1 MLSDAARV
9 LSGQLIGNDARF
21 QRVVT
26 DSRTVQAGDLFVA
39 LVGEKFDA
47 HDFVPDVLAKGAY
60 ALVSRDVAGQ
70 GSVIRV
76 ADTRLALGKLAADW
90 CARLDVKRIGITGSN
105 GKTTVKEMVA
115 AILRAHA
122 GDAAVHAT
130 AGNFNNDIGLPLTLL
145 GLSPAHRY
153 AVIEMGMNH
162 FGEIR
167 YLTGLAR
174 PQVAM
179 VNNAMR
185 AHLGGGFDS
194 TADIARAKSE
204 IFEGL
209 AADGVAVL
217 NADDAQLAIFDAA
230 AAGHAQLRFGLGAAA
245 NVTARDIELGVGECR
260 FVLVC
265 PQGEQAIRLPAAGE
279 HNVRNALAAAAVAL
293 ALDVPLAAI
302 AAGLAAFGGVKGR
315 LQLKQAACGAT
326 VIDDTYNAN
335 PDSMKAGIDVLAAYP
350 APRVFVMGQIG
361 ELAIPRRSCTPRSV
375 PTPVRVVSNTC
386 CATASWRAT
395 PLPLMARAASILTI
409 STLCWRGW
417 AVCIASQHRAGERV
431 ALHADGACGCR
442 TGNTS
447 TTRTRKGL
455 TGAAATG

>member
-1 MLSDAARV
+1 MLLLSEAARI
-9 LSGQLIGNDARF
+9 LSGELAGSDARF

-26 DSRTVQAGDLFVA
+26 DSRAVQAGDLFVA
-39 LVGEKFDA
+39 LKGDNFDA
-47 HDFVPDVLAKGAY
+47 HDFVADVLAKGAF
-60 ALVSRDVAGQ
+60 ALVRRDFAAAAGSLIQ
-70 GSVIRV
+70 V
-76 ADTRLALGKLAADW
+76 DDPRLALGTLAAAW
-90 CARLDVKRIGITGSN
+90 CAQLDVKRIGITGSN

-145 GLSPAHRY
+145 ALRPAHRY

-167 YLTGLAR
+167 YLSGLTR
-174 PQVAM
+174 PQVAL

-209 AADGVAVL
+209 TADGVAII
-217 NADDAQLAIFDAA
+217 NADDAQQPIFSA
-230 AAGHAQLRFGLGAAA
+230 AAGQHRQLRFGLQGGD
-245 NVTARDIELGVGECR
+245 VTARDITLLPEGCR
-260 FVLVC
+260 FTLVC
-265 PQGEQAIRLPAAGE
+265 AAGEQAISLPAAGE

-302 AAGLAAFGGVKGR
+302 AAGLAAFAGVKGR
-315 LQLKQAACGAT
+315 LQHKRAACGAS
-326 VIDDTYNAN
+326 VIDDSYNAN

-350 APRVFVMGQIG
+350 APRIFVMGQIG
-361 ELAIPRRSCTPRSV
+361 ELGD
-375 PTPVRVVSNTC
+375 
-386 CATASWRAT
+386 TA
-395 PLPLMARAASILTI
+395 P
-409 STLCWRGW
+409 
-417 AVCIASQHRAGERV
+417 
-431 ALHADGACGCR
+431 ALHAEVGAHARARDIEALLCLGELSR
-442 TGNTS
+442 HAANAYGAGAQYFDDLSALLAALDQQITS
-447 TTRTRKGL
+447 DSTVLVKGSRFMRMERVVEHL
-455 TGAAATG
+455 LAQQQEHGKG

>member
-9 LSGQLIGNDARF
+9 LAGQLHGSDARF

-26 DSRTVQAGDLFVA
+26 DSRAVQAGDLFVA
-39 LVGEKFDA
+39 LVGGKFDA

-70 GSVIRV
+70 GSTIRV
-76 ADTRLALGKLAADW
+76 ADTRLALGTLAADW

-145 GLSPAHRY
+145 GLSAAHRY

-162 FGEIR
+162 HGEIR

-217 NADDAQLAIFDAA
+217 NADDAQLAIFEAA

-245 NVTARDIELGVGECR
+245 NVTARDIQLGIGECR

-265 PQGEQAIRLPAAGE
+265 PQGEQAISLPAAGE

-293 ALDVPLAAI
+293 ALQVPLADI

-361 ELAIPRRSCTPRSV
+361 ELGDTAPQLHAEVGAHARARGIEHLLCHGELARHAATAFGNDGEYFDDFDALLARLDGVVSPASTVLVKGSRFMQME
-375 PTPVRVVSNTC
+375 RVV
-386 CATASWRAT
+386 AALVT
-395 PLPLMARAASILTI
+395 PQQQEQ
-409 STLCWRGW
+409 G
-417 AVCIASQHRAGERV
+417 
-431 ALHADGACGCR
+431 
-442 TGNTS
+442 
-447 TTRTRKGL
+447 KG
-455 TGAAATG
+455 

>member
-1 MLSDAARV
+1 MLLLSEAASI
-9 LSGQLIGNDARF
+9 LAGELAGSDARF
-21 QRVVT
+21 LRVVT
-26 DSRTVQAGDLFVA
+26 DSRAVQAGDLFVA
-39 LVGEKFDA
+39 LKGDNFDA
-47 HDFVPDVLAKGAY
+47 HDFVADVLAKGAF
-60 ALVSRDVAGQ
+60 ALVRRDFATAD
-70 GSVIRV
+70 GSVIR
-76 ADTRLALGKLAADW
+76 ADEPRLALGTLAAAW
-90 CARLDVKRIGITGSN
+90 CAQLDVKRIGITGSN

-145 GLSPAHRY
+145 ALTPAHRY

-174 PQVAM
+174 PQVAL

-194 TADIARAKSE
+194 TTDIARAKSE

-209 AADGVAVL
+209 TADGVAII
-217 NADDAQLAIFDAA
+217 NADDAQLPVFAA
-230 AAGHAQLRFGLGAAA
+230 AAGQHRQLRFGLQSGD
-245 NVTARDIELGVGECR
+245 VTARDVQASASGSR
-260 FVLVC
+260 FVLSC
-265 PQGEQAIRLPAAGE
+265 PQGEQLIELPAAGE

-315 LQLKQAACGAT
+315 LQLKRAACGAT
-326 VIDDTYNAN
+326 LIDDTYNAN

-350 APRVFVMGQIG
+350 APRIFVMGQIG
-361 ELAIPRRSCTPRSV
+361 ELGD
-375 PTPVRVVSNTC
+375 
-386 CATASWRAT
+386 TAA
-395 PLPLMARAASILTI
+395 
-409 STLCWRGW
+409 
-417 AVCIASQHRAGERV
+417 
-431 ALHADGACGCR
+431 ALHAEVGAHARARGIEQLLCLGELSR
-442 TGNTS
+442 HAANAYGAGAQYFDDLPALLAVLDQQVAS
-447 TTRTRKGL
+447 DSSVLVKGSRFMRMERVVEHL
-455 TGAAATG
+455 LAQQQEHGKG

>member
-1 MLSDAARV
+1 MLLLSEAANI
-9 LSGQLIGNDARF
+9 LAGELAGSDARF
-21 QRVVT
+21 LRVVT
-26 DSRTVQAGDLFVA
+26 DSRAVQAGDLFVA
-39 LVGEKFDA
+39 LKGDNFDA
-47 HDFVPDVLAKGAY
+47 HDFVADVLAKGAF
-60 ALVSRDVAGQ
+60 ALVRRDFATAD

-76 ADTRLALGKLAADW
+76 DDPRLALGTLAAAW
-90 CARLDVKRIGITGSN
+90 CAQLDVKRIGITGSN

-145 GLSPAHRY
+145 ALTPAHRY

-174 PQVAM
+174 PQVAL

-194 TADIARAKSE
+194 TTDIARAKSE

-209 AADGVAVL
+209 TADGVAII
-217 NADDAQLAIFDAA
+217 NADDAQLPVFAA
-230 AAGHAQLRFGLGAAA
+230 AAGQHRQLRFGLQSGD
-245 NVTARDIELGVGECR
+245 VTARDVQASASGSR
-260 FVLVC
+260 FVLSC
-265 PQGEQAIRLPAAGE
+265 PQGEQLIELPAAGE

-315 LQLKQAACGAT
+315 LQLKRAACGAT
-326 VIDDTYNAN
+326 LIDDTYNAN

-350 APRVFVMGQIG
+350 APRIFVMGQIG
-361 ELAIPRRSCTPRSV
+361 ELGD
-375 PTPVRVVSNTC
+375 
-386 CATASWRAT
+386 TAA
-395 PLPLMARAASILTI
+395 
-409 STLCWRGW
+409 
-417 AVCIASQHRAGERV
+417 
-431 ALHADGACGCR
+431 ALHAEVGAHARARGIEQLLCLGELSR
-442 TGNTS
+442 HAANAYGAGAQYFDDLPALLAVLDQQVAS
-447 TTRTRKGL
+447 DSSVLVKGSRFMRMERVVEHL
-455 TGAAATG
+455 LAQQQEHGKG

>member
-1 MLSDAARV
+1 MLPLSDAAAL
-9 LSGQLIGNDARF
+9 LSGELLGSDAEF
-21 QRVVT
+21 LRVVT
-26 DSRTVQAGDLFVA
+26 DSRAVQAGDLFVA
-39 LVGEKFDA
+39 LKGDNFDA
-47 HDFVPDVLAKGAY
+47 HDFVPEVLAKGAY
-60 ALVSRDVAGQ
+60 ALVRRDYAATA

-76 ADTRLALGKLAADW
+76 ADTRLALGTLAAAW

-122 GDAAVHAT
+122 GNDAVHAT

-145 GLSPAHRY
+145 ALTAAHRY

-167 YLTGLAR
+167 YLSGLTR
-174 PQVAM
+174 PQVAL

-209 AADGVAVL
+209 STDGVAII
-217 NADDAQLAIFDAA
+217 NADDAQQAIFAA
-230 AAGHAQLRFGLGAAA
+230 AAGQHRQLCFGLGAAA
-245 NVTARDIELGVGECR
+245 NVSARDIVASATGSG
-260 FVLVC
+260 FTLVC
-265 PQGEQAIRLPAAGE
+265 PQGEQAIELPAAGE

-293 ALDVPLAAI
+293 ALEVPLAAI
-302 AAGLAAFGGVKGR
+302 AVGLAAFAGVKGR
-315 LQLKQAACGAT
+315 LQLKPAACGAT
-326 VIDDTYNAN
+326 VIDDSYNAN

-361 ELAIPRRSCTPRSV
+361 ELGD
-375 PTPVRVVSNTC
+375 
-386 CATASWRAT
+386 TA
-395 PLPLMARAASILTI
+395 P
-409 STLCWRGW
+409 
-417 AVCIASQHRAGERV
+417 
-431 ALHADGACGCR
+431 ALHAEVGAHARARGIEQLLCLGELSR
-442 TGNTS
+442 HAANAYGAGAEYFDDIAALLARLDAVVTPAS
-447 TTRTRKGL
+447 TVLVKGSRFMRMERVVAHL
-455 TGAAATG
+455 VTPQQQENGKG

>member
-1 MLSDAARV
+1 MLMLSDAARV
-9 LSGQLIGNDARF
+9 LGGQLHGSDARF

-47 HDFVPDVLAKGAY
+47 HDFVPDVLAKGAC

-76 ADTRLALGKLAADW
+76 ADTRLALGTLAADW

-145 GLSPAHRY
+145 GLTAAHRY

-230 AAGHAQLRFGLGAAA
+230 AAGHVQLRFGLGAAA
-245 NVTARDIELGVGECR
+245 NVTARDIQLGVGECR

-265 PQGEQAIRLPAAGE
+265 PQGEQAISLPAAGE

-293 ALDVPLAAI
+293 ALQVPLADI

-361 ELAIPRRSCTPRSV
+361 ELGDTAPQLHAEVGAHARARGIEHLLCHGELARHAAAAYGEAGEYFDDFDALLARLGGVVSPASTVLVKGSRFMQME
-375 PTPVRVVSNTC
+375 RVV
-386 CATASWRAT
+386 AALVT
-395 PLPLMARAASILTI
+395 PQQQEQ
-409 STLCWRGW
+409 G
-417 AVCIASQHRAGERV
+417 
-431 ALHADGACGCR
+431 
-442 TGNTS
+442 
-447 TTRTRKGL
+447 KG
-455 TGAAATG
+455 

>member
-9 LSGQLIGNDARF
+9 LSGQLLGNDARF

-47 HDFVPDVLAKGAY
+47 HDFVPDVLANGAY

-76 ADTRLALGKLAADW
+76 ADTRLALGTLAADW

-115 AILRAHA
+115 AILRTHA

-145 GLSPAHRY
+145 GLTAAHRY

-162 FGEIR
+162 FGEIH

-209 AADGVAVL
+209 AAEGVAVL

-230 AAGHAQLRFGLGAAA
+230 AAGHAQLRFGLSAAA

-293 ALDVPLAAI
+293 ALDVPLVAI
-302 AAGLAAFGGVKGR
+302 AAGLAAFAGVKGR

-361 ELAIPRRSCTPRSV
+361 ELGDTAPQLHAEVGAHARARGIEHLLCHGELARHAAAAYGEGEYFDDFDALLARLGGVVSPASTVLVKGSRFMQME
-375 PTPVRVVSNTC
+375 RVV
-386 CATASWRAT
+386 AALVT
-395 PLPLMARAASILTI
+395 PQQQEQ
-409 STLCWRGW
+409 G
-417 AVCIASQHRAGERV
+417 
-431 ALHADGACGCR
+431 
-442 TGNTS
+442 
-447 TTRTRKGL
+447 KG
-455 TGAAATG
+455 

>member
-1 MLSDAARV
+1 
-9 LSGQLIGNDARF
+9 
-21 QRVVT
+21 VVT
-26 DSRTVQAGDLFVA
+26 DSRAVQAGDLFVA
-39 LVGEKFDA
+39 LKGDNFDA
-47 HDFVPDVLAKGAY
+47 HDFVADVLAKGAF
-60 ALVSRDVAGQ
+60 ALVRRDFATAD
-70 GSVIRV
+70 GSVIR
-76 ADTRLALGKLAADW
+76 ADEPRLALGTLAAAW
-90 CARLDVKRIGITGSN
+90 CAQLDVKRIGITGSN

-145 GLSPAHRY
+145 ALTPAHRY

-174 PQVAM
+174 PQVAV

-194 TADIARAKSE
+194 TTDIARAKSE

-209 AADGVAVL
+209 TADGVAII
-217 NADDAQLAIFDAA
+217 NADDAQLPVFAA
-230 AAGHAQLRFGLGAAA
+230 AAGQHRQLRFGLQSGD
-245 NVTARDIELGVGECR
+245 VTARDVQASASGSR
-260 FVLVC
+260 FVLSC
-265 PQGEQAIRLPAAGE
+265 PQGEQLIELPAAGE

-315 LQLKQAACGAT
+315 LQLKRAACGAT
-326 VIDDTYNAN
+326 LIDDTYNAN

-350 APRVFVMGQIG
+350 APRIFVMGQIG
-361 ELAIPRRSCTPRSV
+361 ELGD
-375 PTPVRVVSNTC
+375 
-386 CATASWRAT
+386 TAA
-395 PLPLMARAASILTI
+395 
-409 STLCWRGW
+409 
-417 AVCIASQHRAGERV
+417 
-431 ALHADGACGCR
+431 ALHAEVGAHARARGIEQLLCLGELSR
-442 TGNTS
+442 HAANAYGAGAQYFDDLPALLAVLDQQVAS
-447 TTRTRKGL
+447 DSSVLVKGSRFMRMERVVEHL
-455 TGAAATG
+455 LAQQQEHGKG

>member
-1 MLSDAARV
+1 MLLLSEAANI
-9 LSGQLIGNDARF
+9 LAGELAGSDARF
-21 QRVVT
+21 LRVVT
-26 DSRTVQAGDLFVA
+26 DSRAVQAGDLFVA
-39 LVGEKFDA
+39 LKGDNFDA
-47 HDFVPDVLAKGAY
+47 HDFVADVLAKGAF
-60 ALVSRDVAGQ
+60 ALVRRDFATAD

-76 ADTRLALGKLAADW
+76 DDPRLALGTLAAAW
-90 CARLDVKRIGITGSN
+90 CAQLDVKRIGITGSN

-145 GLSPAHRY
+145 ALTPAHRY

-174 PQVAM
+174 PQVAL

-194 TADIARAKSE
+194 TTDIARAKSE

-209 AADGVAVL
+209 TADGVAII
-217 NADDAQLAIFDAA
+217 NADDAQLPVFAA
-230 AAGHAQLRFGLGAAA
+230 AAGQHRQLRFGLQSGE
-245 NVTARDIELGVGECR
+245 VTARDVHASASGSR
-260 FVLVC
+260 FVLSC
-265 PQGEQAIRLPAAGE
+265 PQGEQLIELPAAGE

-315 LQLKQAACGAT
+315 LQLKRAACGAT
-326 VIDDTYNAN
+326 LIDDTYNAN

-350 APRVFVMGQIG
+350 APRIFVMGQIG
-361 ELAIPRRSCTPRSV
+361 ELGD
-375 PTPVRVVSNTC
+375 
-386 CATASWRAT
+386 TAA
-395 PLPLMARAASILTI
+395 
-409 STLCWRGW
+409 
-417 AVCIASQHRAGERV
+417 
-431 ALHADGACGCR
+431 ALHAEVGAHARARGIEQLLCLGELSR
-442 TGNTS
+442 HAANAYGAGAQYFDDLPALLAVLDKQVASDS
-447 TTRTRKGL
+447 TVLVKGSRFMRMERVVEHL
-455 TGAAATG
+455 LAQQQEHGKG

>member
-1 MLSDAARV
+1 MLMLSDAARV
-9 LSGQLIGNDARF
+9 LGGQLHGSDARF

-70 GSVIRV
+70 GSTIRV
-76 ADTRLALGKLAADW
+76 ADTRLALGTLAADW

-105 GKTTVKEMVA
+105 GKTTVKEMLA

-145 GLSPAHRY
+145 GLTAAHRY

-174 PQVAM
+174 PQVAV

-209 AADGVAVL
+209 TADGVAVL

-230 AAGHAQLRFGLGAAA
+230 AAGHAQLRFGLGDAA
-245 NVTARDIELGVGECR
+245 NVSARDIQLGVGECR

-265 PQGEQAIRLPAAGE
+265 PQGEQAISLPAAGE
-279 HNVRNALAAAAVAL
+279 HNVRNALAAATLAL
-293 ALDVPLAAI
+293 ALHVPLAAI
-302 AAGLAAFGGVKGR
+302 ADGLAAFGGVKGR

-350 APRVFVMGQIG
+350 VPRVFVMGQIG
-361 ELAIPRRSCTPRSV
+361 ELGETAPQLHAEVGAHARVRGIEHLLCHGELARHAAEAFGDGGEYFDDFTALQRRVAEVVTPASTVLVKGSRFMQME
-375 PTPVRVVSNTC
+375 RVV
-386 CATASWRAT
+386 AALVT
-395 PLPLMARAASILTI
+395 PQQQEQ
-409 STLCWRGW
+409 G
-417 AVCIASQHRAGERV
+417 
-431 ALHADGACGCR
+431 
-442 TGNTS
+442 
-447 TTRTRKGL
+447 KG
-455 TGAAATG
+455 

>member
-9 LSGQLIGNDARF
+9 LSGQLHGSDARF

-60 ALVSRDVAGQ
+60 ALVSRDVTGQ

-90 CARLDVKRIGITGSN
+90 CARLAVKRIGITGSN

-145 GLSPAHRY
+145 GLSAAHRY

-162 FGEIR
+162 HGEIR

-174 PQVAM
+174 PQVAL
-179 VNNAMR
+179 VNNALR
-185 AHLGGGFDS
+185 AHAGHFSGTD
-194 TADIARAKSE
+194 DIARAKSE

-217 NADDAQLAIFDAA
+217 NADDAQLAVFDAA
-230 AAGHAQLRFGLGAAA
+230 AQGHAQLRFGLSAAA

-260 FVLVC
+260 FVLLC

-293 ALDVPLAAI
+293 ALHVPLADI

-315 LQLKQAACGAT
+315 LQLKQAVCGAT

-361 ELAIPRRSCTPRSV
+361 ELGD
-375 PTPVRVVSNTC
+375 
-386 CATASWRAT
+386 TAPQLHAEVGAH
-395 PLPLMARAASILTI
+395 ARARGIEHLLCHGELARHAAAALARPANILTI
-409 STLCWRGW
+409 SMRCWRGW
-417 AVCIASQHRAGERV
+417 AVWYRQPAPCW
-431 ALHADGACGCR
+431 
-442 TGNTS
+442 
-447 TTRTRKGL
+447 
-455 TGAAATG
+455 

>member
-1 MLSDAARV
+1 MLMLSDAARV
-9 LSGQLIGNDARF
+9 LGGQLLGGDVRF

-47 HDFVPDVLAKGAY
+47 HDFVPEVLAKGAC
-60 ALVSRDVAGQ
+60 ALVSREVAGQ
-70 GSVIRV
+70 GSMIRV
-76 ADTRLALGKLAADW
+76 ADTRLALGALAADW

-115 AILRAHA
+115 AILRVHA
-122 GDAAVHAT
+122 GYAAVHAT

-145 GLSPAHRY
+145 GLSAAHRY

-174 PQVAM
+174 PQVAV

-194 TADIARAKSE
+194 TVDIARAKSE

-209 AADGVAVL
+209 AADGMAVL
-217 NADDAQLAIFDAA
+217 NADDAQLAVFDAA
-230 AAGHAQLRFGLGAAA
+230 AQGHAQLRFGLGAAA
-245 NVTARDIELGVGECR
+245 NVTARDIQLGVGECR

-265 PQGEQAIRLPAAGE
+265 PQGEQAIHLPAAGE
-279 HNVRNALAAAAVAL
+279 HNVRNALAAATVAL

-302 AAGLAAFGGVKGR
+302 AAGLAAFAGVKGR

-361 ELAIPRRSCTPRSV
+361 ELGDTAPQLHAEVGAHARARGIEHLLCHGELARHAADAFGDGGEYDDDFTALLARVAARVTPASTVLVKGSRFMQME
-375 PTPVRVVSNTC
+375 RVV
-386 CATASWRAT
+386 AALVT
-395 PLPLMARAASILTI
+395 PQQQEQ
-409 STLCWRGW
+409 GK
-417 AVCIASQHRAGERV
+417 
-431 ALHADGACGCR
+431 D
-442 TGNTS
+442 
-447 TTRTRKGL
+447 
-455 TGAAATG
+455 

>member
-209 AADGVAVL
+209 VADGVAVL

-230 AAGHAQLRFGLGAAA
+230 AVGHAQLRFGLGAAA

-302 AAGLAAFGGVKGR
+302 AAGLAAFAGVKGR

-361 ELAIPRRSCTPRSV
+361 ELGDTAPQLHAEVGAHARARGIEHLLCHGELARHAAAAYGEGGEYFDDFGALLARLGGVVSPASTVLVKGSRFMQME
-375 PTPVRVVSNTC
+375 RVV
-386 CATASWRAT
+386 AALVT
-395 PLPLMARAASILTI
+395 PQQQEQ
-409 STLCWRGW
+409 G
-417 AVCIASQHRAGERV
+417 
-431 ALHADGACGCR
+431 
-442 TGNTS
+442 
-447 TTRTRKGL
+447 KG
-455 TGAAATG
+455 

>member
-1 MLSDAARV
+1 MLLLSEAARLLSGELVGSDAV
-9 LSGQLIGNDARF
+9 F
-21 QRVVT
+21 KRVVT
-26 DSRTVQAGDLFVA
+26 DSRAVQAGDLFVA
-39 LVGEKFDA
+39 LKGDNFDA
-47 HDFVPDVLAKGAY
+47 HDFVADVLAKGAF
-60 ALVSRDVAGQ
+60 ALVRRDFAAAG

-76 ADTRLALGKLAADW
+76 DDPRLALGTLAAAW
-90 CARLDVKRIGITGSN
+90 CASLDVKRIGITGSN

-145 GLSPAHRY
+145 ALTPAHRY

-174 PQVAM
+174 PQVAL

-209 AADGVAVL
+209 TADGVAII
-217 NADDAQLAIFDAA
+217 NADDAQQPVFAA
-230 AAGHAQLRFGLGAAA
+230 AAGKHRQLSFGLNAAA
-245 NVTARDIELGVGECR
+245 NVSARDIAARASGSR

-265 PQGEQAIRLPAAGE
+265 PQGEQAIELPAAGE

-302 AAGLAAFGGVKGR
+302 AAGLAAFAGVKGR
-315 LQLKQAACGAT
+315 LQLKPAASGAC

-361 ELAIPRRSCTPRSV
+361 ELGDTAPQLHAEVGAHARARGIEALLCLGELARNAATAYGTGAEYFDDIDALLARLDVVLTPASTVLVKGSRFMRME
-375 PTPVRVVSNTC
+375 RVV
-386 CATASWRAT
+386 AHLVT
-395 PLPLMARAASILTI
+395 PQQQEN
-409 STLCWRGW
+409 G
-417 AVCIASQHRAGERV
+417 
-431 ALHADGACGCR
+431 
-442 TGNTS
+442 
-447 TTRTRKGL
+447 KG
-455 TGAAATG
+455 

>member
-1 MLSDAARV
+1 MLMLSDAARV
-9 LSGQLIGNDARF
+9 LGGQLLGSDVRF

-47 HDFVPDVLAKGAY
+47 HDFVPEVLAKGAC
-60 ALVSRDVAGQ
+60 ALVSREVAAQ
-70 GSVIRV
+70 GSMVRV
-76 ADTRLALGKLAADW
+76 ADTRLALGALAADW

-145 GLSPAHRY
+145 GLTAAHRY

-162 FGEIR
+162 HGEIR
-167 YLTGLAR
+167 YLTGLAK
-174 PQVAM
+174 PQVAL
-179 VNNAMR
+179 VNNALR
-185 AHLGGGFDS
+185 AHAGHFSGTD
-194 TADIARAKSE
+194 DIARAKSE

-230 AAGHAQLRFGLGAAA
+230 ATGHAQLRFGLSAAA
-245 NVTARDIELGVGECR
+245 NVTARDIQLGVGECR

-265 PQGEQAIRLPAAGE
+265 PQGEQAIQLPAAGE

-302 AAGLAAFGGVKGR
+302 AAGLAAFAGVKGR

-361 ELAIPRRSCTPRSV
+361 ELGDTAPQLHAEVGAYARARGIEHLLCHGELARHAADAFGDGGEYDDDFTALQARVAALVTPASTVLVKGSRFMQME
-375 PTPVRVVSNTC
+375 RVV
-386 CATASWRAT
+386 AALVT
-395 PLPLMARAASILTI
+395 PQQQEQ
-409 STLCWRGW
+409 GK
-417 AVCIASQHRAGERV
+417 
-431 ALHADGACGCR
+431 D
-442 TGNTS
+442 
-447 TTRTRKGL
+447 
-455 TGAAATG
+455 

>member
-9 LSGQLIGNDARF
+9 LGGQLLGGDVRF

-47 HDFVPDVLAKGAY
+47 HDFVPEVLAKGAC
-60 ALVSRDVAGQ
+60 ALVSREVAGQ
-70 GSVIRV
+70 GSMIRV
-76 ADTRLALGKLAADW
+76 ADTRLALGALAADW

-122 GDAAVHAT
+122 GAAAVHAT

-145 GLSPAHRY
+145 GLTAAHRY

-174 PQVAM
+174 PQVAV

-194 TADIARAKSE
+194 TVDIARAKSE

-217 NADDAQLAIFDAA
+217 NADDAQLAVFDAA
-230 AAGHAQLRFGLGAAA
+230 AQGHAQLRFGLESAA
-245 NVTARDIELGVGECR
+245 NVTARDIQLGVGECR

-265 PQGEQAIRLPAAGE
+265 PQGEQAIQLPAAGE

-302 AAGLAAFGGVKGR
+302 AAGLAAFAGVKGR

-361 ELAIPRRSCTPRSV
+361 ELGDTAPQLHAEVGAHARARGIEHLLCHGELARHAADAFGDGGEYDDDFTALLARVAARVTPASTVLVKGSRFMQME
-375 PTPVRVVSNTC
+375 RVV
-386 CATASWRAT
+386 AALVT
-395 PLPLMARAASILTI
+395 PQQQEQ
-409 STLCWRGW
+409 GK
-417 AVCIASQHRAGERV
+417 
-431 ALHADGACGCR
+431 D
-442 TGNTS
+442 
-447 TTRTRKGL
+447 
-455 TGAAATG
+455 